1 LSKIDNL
8 LAKVLNNPPSELS
21 GHMLE
26 KSENLSDLKAMPSLG
41 IRLIYKDQIRVIIR
55 PSGTEPKLKCY
66 IEVVCESKKEA
77 VILLSQIKSA
87 LTKVLI

>member
-26 KSENLSDLKAMPSLG
+26 KIENLSDLKAMPSLG

-77 VILLSQIKSA
+77 VVSLSQIKSA